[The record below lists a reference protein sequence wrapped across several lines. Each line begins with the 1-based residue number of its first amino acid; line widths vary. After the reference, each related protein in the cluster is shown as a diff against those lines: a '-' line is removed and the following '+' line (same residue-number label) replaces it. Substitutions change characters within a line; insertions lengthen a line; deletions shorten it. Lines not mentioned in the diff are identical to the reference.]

1 MTDKMLEQKKQALRE
16 EMNAKG
22 FGWIDG
28 KYIKPPKE
36 YKMQEEELS
45 CIDMIN
51 SILAYDWFGE
61 SAEWVMEHEEK
72 KYYNYLEDYVDMF
85 GRDRVV
91 ELIQGQ
97 IDSIRDIKR
106 NVHVDNEGVSY
117 NSIIWRED

>member
-1 MTDKMLEQKKQALRE
+1 MTDKILDQKRKELRT
-16 EMNAKG
+16 EMNSKG

-28 KYIKPPKE
+28 KYFKPPQE
-36 YKMQEEELS
+36 YKIREEEFS
-45 CIDMIN
+45 CISMIN

-61 SAEWVMEHEEK
+61 SAEQVMEAEER

>member
-16 EMNAKG
+16 EMNSKG

-36 YKMQEEELS
+36 YKMREEELS

-51 SILAYDWFGE
+51 SILAYDWFGQD
-61 SAEWVMEHEEK
+61 AEWVMEYEEK
-72 KYYNYLEDYVDMF
+72 SYYNYLEDYVDMF
-85 GRDRVV
+85 GRDKVV